1 MLLGFISLL
10 LTVGAKPISMI
21 CISKKVGDTMLP
33 CKTNDTAV
41 ESTAVESM
49 KVDNGE
55 EHGRKCLWESMSSE
69 QKIPWRRV
77 LAGAGEDSNY
87 CRSAHVYTTPYS

>member
-1 MLLGFISLL
+1 
-10 LTVGAKPISMI
+10 
-21 CISKKVGDTMLP
+21 MLP
-33 CKTNDTAV
+33 CKKND
-41 ESTAVESM
+41 TAVESM

-55 EHGRKCLWESMSSE
+55 EHGRKRLWESMSSE

-87 CRSAHVYTTPYS
+87 CSSAHVYTTPYS